1 MGYATRSEDDNVAYV
16 RGAIFTES
24 ELPPAARLFAE
35 DLSNKPTAVM
45 TPTAALGQH
54 ELVHPLF
61 PRAPTLDPVPEAL
74 TAFGY
79 EKAALQLCGDMAQEG
94 AVSGGQQDA
103 PVALEL
109 PEVHAP
115 L

>member
-1 MGYATRSEDDNVAYV
+1 MGYVTRCKAVNVAYV
-16 RGAIFTES
+16 RCAIFTES
-24 ELPPAARLFAE
+24 ELLPAARLIAE
-35 DLSNKPTAVM
+35 ELSNKPTAIM
-45 TPTAALGQH
+45 TPTAALGKH

-74 TAFGY
+74 TAFSY